1 MPLKHDRARGVDE
14 TSAPILRS
22 HQHRLQAVWDLS
34 LGDHFSSD
42 NQLHALL
49 SDATAALQAEYAEL
63 YSVDDQTYLSAG
75 SSDATAVLDLANY
88 APEYSLGATT
98 TEVVDPLLIGD
109 TDQDAIW
116 GAHPLVTA
124 IPLRSVIVMPL
135 QHSGKRH
142 MLLVAWKTRRTSELS
157 EEETGYLKFFQR
169 IITRLLENLDR
180 EREIT
185 SRIVTD
191 HLTGLYNRAAMME
204 QIAIAVSSA
213 SRTNESLAVFY
224 VDLDGFKELND
235 TYGHALGDAALQQAS
250 ARMRAVLRKHESAGR
265 VGGDEFALLVTQFAD
280 EEQLTQIAK
289 RILAALRDPV
299 VTGGAKA
306 KVTASI
312 GIAVYPKHGTT
323 PEQLMEHADR
333 AMYQA
338 KRRAGD
344 GFAIFGAVE
353 ETAGTVHH
361 LLSAQLANA
370 VMEREFFLCYQPI
383 VYARTGKP
391 LAAEALLRWLH
402 PAMGMLSPLKFLDES
417 RDAQVLNKIESWV
430 LASGLEKQ
438 TRLRAVGRRL
448 TMHINV
454 SEPNP
459 DLLDLTHES
468 LPDLR
473 LEISENAIAAD
484 EKPFVRFIN
493 AARDRGLRV
502 GVSNFGSGRLSL
514 GVMAELPLEFVKVTP
529 DVRLPVVETA
539 HHFGWMVIAEN
550 VEDMRQRETLIT
562 LGVDALQGYYVC
574 SPLAESDFDN
584 WLEYQQR

>member
-1 MPLKHDRARGVDE
+1 
-14 TSAPILRS
+14 
-22 HQHRLQAVWDLS
+22 LS

-235 TYGHALGDAALQQAS
+235 TYGPALGDAALQQAS

-344 GFAIFGAVE
+344 GFSNFGAAE
-353 ETAGTVHH
+353 EPAGTVHH

-430 LASGLEKQ
+430 LASALEKQ

-484 EKPFVRFIN
+484 EKPFIRFIN